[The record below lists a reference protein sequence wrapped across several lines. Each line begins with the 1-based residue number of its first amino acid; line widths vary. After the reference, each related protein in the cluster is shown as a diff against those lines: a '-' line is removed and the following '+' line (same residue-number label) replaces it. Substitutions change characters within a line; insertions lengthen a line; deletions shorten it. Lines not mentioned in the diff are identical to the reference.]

1 MVFLVSSPMYWCFH
15 SNKYSTTR
23 NAKGFSP
30 WAVHRLQCLFVIC
43 TCTLCIFLSAV
54 LFCLLSSSMHGL
66 TNGRIHVWAY
76 VSHYYSVSVYFILLC
91 DLWCFR
97 IFLRFH
103 VFLSSCIPFPMQR
116 WLQTANKWTLT
127 LILCLSPSKQT
138 NHISSLSVES
148 VGVRGDTRRKFATYC
163 LTAD

>member
-1 MVFLVSSPMYWCFH
+1 MMPSLSALNTVYEHLNY
-15 SNKYSTTR
+15 
-23 NAKGFSP
+23 GL
-30 WAVHRLQCLFVIC
+30 HRLLIM
-43 TCTLCIFLSAV
+43 CTLCIFLSAV
-54 LFCLLSSSMHGL
+54 LFCFLSSSMHGL
-66 TNGRIHVWAY
+66 TNRHIHVWAY

-97 IFLRFH
+97 IFLSIY
-103 VFLSSCIPFPMQR
+103 VFLCSCISFPMQR
-116 WLQTANKWTLT
+116 WLQMANKWTLT

-148 VGVRGDTRRKFATYC
+148 VGVVRGDTRCKSTTYC